1 MITQTSNNDK
11 LYAIWRKDR
20 EKNEAYLI
28 IESESYPLRLK
39 LDTFDDTSGEQNLEL
54 LRKGVKELL
63 SKLNICCH
71 CCDMEKVAE
80 DVASFLIDKNTP
92 HTTLKQWFSC
102 KYQAIYE

>member
-11 LYAIWRKDR
+11 LYAVWKKDQ
-20 EKNEAYLI
+20 KSGEAYLI

-39 LDTFDDTSGEQNLEL
+39 LETFEDTSGEQNFEL

-71 CCDMEKVAE
+71 CCDMERVAE
-80 DVASFLIDKNTP
+80 DVVNFLIDKN

-102 KYQAIYE
+102 EYQAMYE